1 MNRAFMSNVKGLLY
15 YITVAAFITMI
26 GVSMNGCAQAV
37 MGAMAAA
44 KAAEEQRKED
54 AKKKPEMTQLQIR
67 KMQTREWDVMDKNKI
82 MSVALAV
89 LQDDGFVVANANV
102 DVGLL
107 AAHKDLFKKD
117 VDDTGTAFAKGFFGL
132 GYSVS
137 ESTYSRIEASLT
149 VTPFGQKTRVRMS
162 ARLAE
167 TSTAGFNA
175 DVTRQAITEAK
186 FYQEFFTKLEKG
198 LFIEREK
205 L

>member
-1 MNRAFMSNVKGLLY
+1 MNKVLMRNAKELLY
-15 YITVAAFITMI
+15 YVTVAAFLTMV
-26 GVSMNGCAQAV
+26 GVTMSGCAQAV
-37 MGAMAAA
+37 MGAMAVA
-44 KAAEEQRKED
+44 KASDEQERED
-54 AKKKPEMTQLQIR
+54 AKKKPKMTQLQIR
-67 KMQTREWDVMDKNKI
+67 KIQTREWDVADKNKI

-102 DVGLL
+102 DIGLL

-117 VDDTGTAFAKGFFGL
+117 VDDPGTAFAKGFIGL
-132 GYSVS
+132 GLSVS

-149 VTPFGQKTRVRMS
+149 VTPFGEKTRVRLS

-175 DVTRQAITEAK
+175 DVTKQAITEAK
-186 FYQEFFTKLEKG
+186 FYQEFFAKLEKG